1 MEQMTSSSKTIY
13 SGIIVSSLSL
23 EEYKKYIHYI
33 VNRVINENLFVI
45 EEKKINNKLTF
56 SIKLKRVEWYLEL
69 EDDVKCDVEDNLKR
83 HIIRGIQTMKELEG
97 VNHHIVKH
105 NTTNNTT
112 NDISNGINR
121 KLDENDE
128 HKNNKRQCLN
138 I

>member
-1 MEQMTSSSKTIY
+1 MEQITTSTRTIH

-33 VNRVINENLFVI
+33 LNRVIEEKLFVI
-45 EEKKINNKLTF
+45 EEKRINNKLMF

-83 HIIRGIQTMKELEG
+83 HIIRQIQSAEEFEG
-97 VNHHIVKH
+97 L
-105 NTTNNTT
+105 NTRFIDNNNNNDN
-112 NDISNGINR
+112 NDISNGTNR
-121 KLDENDE
+121 ILGENDD
-128 HKNNKRQCLN
+128 HKNNKRQRVN